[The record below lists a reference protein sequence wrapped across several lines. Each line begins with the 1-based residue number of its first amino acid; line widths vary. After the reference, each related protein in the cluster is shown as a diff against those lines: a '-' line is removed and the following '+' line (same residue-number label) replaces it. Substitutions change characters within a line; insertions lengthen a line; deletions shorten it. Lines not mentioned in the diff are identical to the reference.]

1 MSTNKFP
8 TREMI
13 NIETTL
19 SIQDNANYRCNGM
32 DAGLSYMYDI
42 EGQFVTNELLYEQQ
56 TSISNYHY
64 YI

>member
-19 SIQDNANYRCNGM
+19 SIQDNANYRWNGM

-42 EGQFVTNELLYEQQ
+42 EGQFVKNELVYEQQ
-56 TSISNYHY
+56 TSISNYQY